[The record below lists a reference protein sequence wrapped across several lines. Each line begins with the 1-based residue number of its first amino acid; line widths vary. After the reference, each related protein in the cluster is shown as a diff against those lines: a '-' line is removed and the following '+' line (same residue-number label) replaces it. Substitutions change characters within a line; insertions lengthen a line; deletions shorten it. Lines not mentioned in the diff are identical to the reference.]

1 MPCAGFSQPT
11 KWRTPSSSPIPA
23 DVFLGFKEFPAILMP
38 PSLIS
43 MPPGAHPPPWD
54 PGQKA
59 WSRACPAV
67 GMRDTWHLPAI
78 TACLLWP
85 GLADRGAQE
94 CSVGG
99 GNSQPCHPP
108 LGPPHGFLLSF
119 SPAWAQCL
127 GIRILDP
134 SLRGDRPVDP
144 ASQCGLAVS
153 QLSGP
158 PQKHPSSPATPPYPA
173 TWNSSSRTSG
183 ALG

>member
-54 PGQKA
+54 PGQEA

-99 GNSQPCHPP
+99 GNSQPGHPP

-119 SPAWAQCL
+119 FAGLGSVSWNQDPGPQPEGRQACGPSQPVWSGRFPAF
-127 GIRILDP
+127 G
-134 SLRGDRPVDP
+134 
-144 ASQCGLAVS
+144 
-153 QLSGP
+153 
-158 PQKHPSSPATPPYPA
+158 SSPEA
-173 TWNSSSRTSG
+173 SF
-183 ALG
+183 